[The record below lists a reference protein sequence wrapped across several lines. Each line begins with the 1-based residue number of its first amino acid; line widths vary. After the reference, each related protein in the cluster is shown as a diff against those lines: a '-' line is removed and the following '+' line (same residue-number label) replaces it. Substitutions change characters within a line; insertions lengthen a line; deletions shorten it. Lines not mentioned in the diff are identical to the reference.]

1 MPPPSWP
8 AGPAPPSAPRMVCT
22 APNRGSGLG
31 DGPARHRLRE
41 VGPPGG
47 LAEGVPEV
55 LRLVRHV
62 LAGEF
67 HDAHRV
73 AGYAVVGD
81 DALADP
87 QIPAAGDPQD
97 GEVPAGRVPAALR
110 GNCRAA
116 PESFTRLG
124 VIEDRVRGVDGV
136 LGFAVPAFRCL
147 PVFLDRGP
155 GPGIRI
161 HRIVPSGSLGS
172 LAGSTRS

>member
-8 AGPAPPSAPRMVCT
+8 AGPVPPSAPRA

-31 DGPARHRLRE
+31 YGPARHRLRE
-41 VGPPGG
+41 VGPPGL
-47 LAEGVPEV
+47 LAEGVSEV

-73 AGYAVVGD
+73 AGHAVVGD

-97 GEVPAGRVPAALR
+97 GEVPAGRVPTALR
-110 GNCRAA
+110 GNRRAA

-136 LGFAVPAFRCL
+136 LGFAVPAFR
-147 PVFLDRGP
+147 
-155 GPGIRI
+155 
-161 HRIVPSGSLGS
+161 
-172 LAGSTRS
+172 